1 MELISNMSIKLL
13 IGKNSG
19 GENQYIEMKHIPV
32 LMISYC
38 DEGQL
43 ASIFSQFGQHSFSQ
57 KNYIIT
63 NTRLFQQ
70 WVMQKEAF
78 SLFMRDEPEM
88 GFETRNDIINHV
100 LEEIVMRQKI
110 MKQKGITDFSRYI
123 SLNTWNDVKLDY
135 TYLLVD
141 DVWDMIVSKP
151 KKLALNFMMI
161 LLYGPKVGVHV
172 LFASSISYRNLLQQ
186 LVNVYPILTIELKKK
201 YGIPEPKKISDLG
214 HELIFTPEDFVYY
227 NKGNIAEMVKYYK
240 V

>member
-1 MELISNMSIKLL
+1 MELISKMSIKLL

-19 GENQYIEMKHIPV
+19 GEDQYIEMKEVPV

-38 DEGQL
+38 DEEQL
-43 ASIFSQFGQHSFSQ
+43 SSIFSQFGQYAFTQ

-63 NTRLFQQ
+63 NTRLFEQ
-70 WVMQKEAF
+70 WGMKHEAF
-78 SLFMRDEPEM
+78 NLFMRDEPET
-88 GFETRNDIINHV
+88 GFEKRNDIINHV

-110 MKQKGITDFSRYI
+110 MKQKGISDFNRYTL
-123 SLNTWNDVKLDY
+123 LNTWNEVKLDY

-172 LFASSISYRNLLQQ
+172 LFASTISYRNLLQQ

-227 NKGNIAEMVKYYK
+227 NKGNIAEMIKYYK
-240 V
+240 L